1 MILEKFLNPLGS
13 LFSSDVH
20 FRNITLA
27 DGKEGGLG
35 GKKLETETK
44 QKRG

>member
-1 MILEKFLNPLGS
+1 M
-13 LFSSDVH
+13 H

-27 DGKEGGLG
+27 DGKEDGLG

-44 QKRG
+44 QKQASLRKS